1 MSQPKVITAYEGEP
15 VSAELS
21 PLLLAVYDELARGS
35 EDHASLKDAI
45 EGLLSFLASPVG
57 RTNANCWA
65 ADLFFALGEGW
76 EDVRWEHVPDQLGDV
91 LGDMAMALHDTV
103 KSPEIAENFDST
115 PEQLLARVRAF
126 EIAKR
131 AV

>member
-1 MSQPKVITAYEGEP
+1 MSQPKVITAYEGES
-15 VSAELS
+15 VSPALG
-21 PLLLAVYDELARGS
+21 PLLLAVHDELAKRS
-35 EDHASLKDAI
+35 EDYADLKAAV
-45 EGLLSFLASPVG
+45 ERVLVFLSSPTG

-76 EDVRWEHVPDQLGDV
+76 GDVTWEHVPDQLGDV

-115 PEQLLARVRAF
+115 PEQLLARARAF